1 MGQVV
6 IYVPP
11 QATVVR
17 LSPVSPREVC
27 CKVLQSTNKEKG
39 LMQAAQ
45 QQGRELE
52 ISFLKPKKIQ
62 IQRQR
67 DWGSIGKTKNKTMT
81 EGFYLQGMIF
91 PLAKNSNQ
99 NMEFVII
106 KVSLWVW
113 VKGYS
118 RMIIPSSCLFVEMQ
132 RLT

>member
-52 ISFLKPKKIQ
+52 ISFLKPKKKHKSKDNGIGGASEKLRT
-62 IQRQR
+62 RQ
-67 DWGSIGKTKNKTMT
+67 
-81 EGFYLQGMIF
+81 
-91 PLAKNSNQ
+91 
-99 NMEFVII
+99 
-106 KVSLWVW
+106 
-113 VKGYS
+113 
-118 RMIIPSSCLFVEMQ
+118 
-132 RLT
+132 